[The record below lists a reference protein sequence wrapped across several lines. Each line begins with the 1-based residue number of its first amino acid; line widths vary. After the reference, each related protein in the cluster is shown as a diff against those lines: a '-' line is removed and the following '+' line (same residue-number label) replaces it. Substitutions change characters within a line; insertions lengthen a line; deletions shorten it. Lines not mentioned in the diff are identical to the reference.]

1 MDPKISIIIPIY
13 NAGISLRTCIQ
24 CLFSQSIEDIEYV
37 FVDDCSTD
45 DSVEIL
51 EDMLE
56 QYPDKFEKVK
66 LIRHVENRG
75 SAAARNTG
83 LSHAAGEYI
92 GWVDADDSIS
102 SNMFECLYKTA
113 IDNSADIVWSDY
125 YVVNENKKVKI
136 SQVNNYKPLDCIR
149 SLITGRLMGTMW
161 TKLVKKEMF
170 TNNNISF
177 VEGQNMAEDL
187 RVSVQLYYYSKKNA
201 YVPKAFYYY
210 NKSGTT
216 NMSFKNTRMGKTNS
230 EWINNIRDIIQFLEE
245 KGIAYKL
252 KHEINLL
259 KLSPK
264 KNLLVKGTNLS
275 AFKQWREVFPESNKF
290 VWSTNLPLYYKILAW
305 CTENKI
311 WPIIHVWIFVKY
323 YLIKR

>member
-1 MDPKISIIIPIY
+1 MDPKISVIIPVY

-45 DSVEIL
+45 DSLEIL
-51 EDMLE
+51 EDMFE
-56 QYPDKFEKVK
+56 QYPNKFKKVK
-66 LIRHVENRG
+66 LIRHFENKG

-83 LSHAAGEYI
+83 LRHANGEYI
-92 GWVDADDSIS
+92 GWVDADDSIE
-102 SNMFECLYKTA
+102 SNMFECLYQTA
-113 IDNSADIVWSDY
+113 IENSADIVWSDY
-125 YVVNENKKVKI
+125 FLVYENKKVEV
-136 SQVNNYKPLDCIR
+136 SQSNNNESLHCIK
-149 SLITGRLMGTMW
+149 SLISGRLMGAMW
-161 TKLVKKEMF
+161 TKLVKKELF
-170 TNNNISF
+170 TNNNITF

-187 RVSVQLYYYSKKNA
+187 RVSVQLYFYSKRNA

-216 NMSFKNTRMGKTNS
+216 TMSFQNTRMEKKNN
-230 EWINNIRDIIQFLEE
+230 EWIKNTRDIIQFLEE

-252 KHEINLL
+252 KDEINLL

-264 KNLLVKGTNLS
+264 KNLLVKGTSLS
-275 AFKQWREVFPESNKF
+275 SFKQWREVFPESNKF
-290 VWSTNLPLYYKILAW
+290 IWSTNLPLHYKILAW
-305 CTENKI
+305 CTDNEI
-311 WPIIHVWIFVKY
+311 WAIIHVWIFVKY